1 VQGEEWREGADGL
14 SGRITKLT
22 VKCETVDYNCSLR
35 SLELAVFKRRNGAIC
50 FKLALALRNLSLE
63 TAM

>member
-1 VQGEEWREGADGL
+1 
-14 SGRITKLT
+14 
-22 VKCETVDYNCSLR
+22 VDYNCSLR